1 MKGNQKQTE
10 AKKHRLTKVPNDE
23 KGRMVWLASLI
34 AKETTVMGG
43 INPNYAKGWTCED
56 KRRP

>member
-43 INPNYAKGWTCED
+43 INPNYAKG
-56 KRRP
+56 